1 VQAPFAD
8 APAVT
13 AHASHEP
20 ASHAVS
26 QQTPSAQKPLAHSP
40 AKRQG
45 APGSARVSRST
56 LALPFFV
63 QLEDQDIEYVC
74 ASLREVIEAL

>member
-1 VQAPFAD
+1 VIEGMAERGVATRPYL
-8 APAVT
+8 PAIHLQPEYRRLGMHEGMLPVT
-13 AHASHEP
+13 E
-20 ASHAVS
+20 
-26 QQTPSAQKPLAHSP
+26 
-40 AKRQG
+40 
-45 APGSARVSRST
+45 RVSRST